1 MLKKKDNNLELLI
14 TNITQILMTKLI
26 LIFTI
31 ILPNDLKTVF
41 KKEVSL
47 KRKFVTK

>member
-1 MLKKKDNNLELLI
+1 MLKKKDNNLELPI
-14 TNITQILMTKLI
+14 TNITQILMTRLI

-41 KKEVSL
+41 
-47 KRKFVTK
+47 